1 MRLDVHIL
9 VEQFTCILVYSI
21 NSVQVGNKP
30 RSLTAHDQLL
40 ADAGK
45 QQICVLT
52 ACRIEHTQDNTAEPF

>member
-1 MRLDVHIL
+1 MHSGIQHKLRTGGKL
-9 VEQFTCILVYSI
+9 
-21 NSVQVGNKP
+21 KP

-52 ACRIEHTQDNTAEPF
+52 ACRIEHAQEDAAGAMLNTWA